1 VERYD
6 NHAVFRETSK
16 VKPEFRKSVY
26 FKLILLGILLF
37 FYDLVFLVLY
47 MHNNVSYSE
56 SIRAI
61 MDRQARYQDS
71 YRYLDDNLRDLS
83 DYIDTGNTQELKK
96 YHASREKLNT
106 FISFLQEDDM
116 GPYAFDMGEMI
127 KSYKG
132 FAEAAA
138 DAAKQKQQE
147 EVLLYFNQA
156 YDADYL
162 ISLYSN
168 YTAEEIRVHTSM
180 RLEELYGVMRRNL
193 WILIVSFV
201 VVTLFIICIVVHQI
215 RYLLKPVGKLTEIV
229 YDMSLEGWEITEPP
243 EDRQDEMGVLTKAF
257 YEMLNQI
264 RRQYDELVYTEKLEK
279 QLLVEKEKTS
289 RTRAMFYRTRLQVF
303 QSQINSHFLFNA
315 LNMVGRFAYMEN
327 APQTR
332 SAALLIASFLRSVLN
347 QFNRIVT
354 LSEELMR
361 VQQYQEIQKLRFG
374 DRIVLEIEEDPE
386 LEQLRI
392 PAMVLQ
398 PLVENAYTHGVAGK
412 EKGYIRCVS
421 ETEGKDALVY
431 VWDDG
436 GAMTEARRQE
446 LLGMLYLLQGHQE
459 EDRRIADEAGRETGR
474 DKTET
479 EPDQPETDREHIGIR
494 NVFERLY
501 LMYGC
506 KVQPMIESEEGYFTK
521 TGFRF
526 LDILDE
532 EQDETAENNR

>member
-1 VERYD
+1 MERYD

-47 MHNNVSYSE
+47 MHNNVSYSD

-201 VVTLFIICIVVHQI
+201 VDAVY
-215 RYLLKPVGKLTEIV
+215 YLYSG
-229 YDMSLEGWEITEPP
+229 
-243 EDRQDEMGVLTKAF
+243 
-257 YEMLNQI
+257 
-264 RRQYDELVYTEKLEK
+264 
-279 QLLVEKEKTS
+279 TS
-289 RTRAMFYRTRLQVF
+289 DQ
-303 QSQINSHFLFNA
+303 
-315 LNMVGRFAYMEN
+315 
-327 APQTR
+327 
-332 SAALLIASFLRSVLN
+332 
-347 QFNRIVT
+347 
-354 LSEELMR
+354 
-361 VQQYQEIQKLRFG
+361 
-374 DRIVLEIEEDPE
+374 
-386 LEQLRI
+386 I
-392 PAMVLQ
+392 PA
-398 PLVENAYTHGVAGK
+398 ETGGK
-412 EKGYIRCVS
+412 TDGNCLR
-421 ETEGKDALVY
+421 Y
-431 VWDDG
+431 VFGRLGDYR
-436 GAMTEARRQE
+436 AARRP
-446 LLGMLYLLQGHQE
+446 
-459 EDRRIADEAGRETGR
+459 AG
-474 DKTET
+474 
-479 EPDQPETDREHIGIR
+479 
-494 NVFERLY
+494 
-501 LMYGC
+501 
-506 KVQPMIESEEGYFTK
+506 
-521 TGFRF
+521 
-526 LDILDE
+526 
-532 EQDETAENNR
+532 

>member
-1 VERYD
+1 MERYD

-47 MHNNVSYSE
+47 MNNNVSYSD

-61 MDRQARYQDS
+61 MDRQARYQDC

-83 DYIDTGNTQELKK
+83 DYIDTGNAEELKK

-116 GPYAFDMGEMI
+116 GSYAFDMGEMI
-127 KSYKG
+127 KSYVG
-132 FAEAAA
+132 FADAAV

-147 EVLLYFNQA
+147 EILLYFNQA

-168 YTAEEIRVHTSM
+168 YTAEEIRDHAST

-201 VVTLFIICIVVHQI
+201 IVTLFIICIVIHQI

-289 RTRAMFYRTRLQVF
+289 RTRLQVF

-332 SAALLIASFLRSVLN
+332 SASLLIASFLRSVLN

-361 VQQYQEIQKLRFG
+361 VQQYQEIQTLRFG
-374 DRIVLEIEEDPE
+374 DRIVLEIEEAPE

-436 GAMTEARRQE
+436 GTLTEARRQE
-446 LLGMLYLLQGHQE
+446 LLGMLHLLQGHLE
-459 EDRRIADEAGRETGR
+459 EDHRIRNEAEAIADRSPNETQ
-474 DKTET
+474 TEQD
-479 EPDQPETDREHIGIR
+479 EVETDREHIGLR

-501 LMYGC
+501 LMYGG
-506 KVQPMIESEEGYFTK
+506 KVLPIIESEEGYYTK